1 MLIYRYRIDA
11 ELFESLR
18 KEYGEDEVDAWIE
31 YTKIKHAEKK
41 ARAVENAEEYDDHAD
56 VTVIRKNHDLMMGNG
71 PGPGWQY
78 GNLSSCFKHKG
89 FWISPTRKMKFRYD
103 SR

>member
-1 MLIYRYRIDA
+1 MLIHRYRIDA

-31 YTKIKHAEKK
+31 YTKIKHSQKK
-41 ARAVENAEEYDDHAD
+41 AREVECADRYDNHD
-56 VTVIRKNHDLMMGNG
+56 VTVIRMNHDMMMGNG
-71 PGPGWQY
+71 PGPGWEY
-78 GNLSSCFKHKG
+78 GSSRLLHHKG

-103 SR
+103 CR